1 MLQIFI
7 FYFFRFRW
15 LEDQIRYMEFADQT
29 RAMREQGTHLLEQGT
44 HLPEQGKHLP
54 EQGTLCDMP
63 EQGTHLPEQGA
74 CRCFL
79 HCLVQALAPCKH
91 RFASYAIS
99 NSIVLIRV
107 AHLPHQQIANNQ
119 HGYKPSHLHPLT
131 HHFIR

>member
-15 LEDQIRYMEFADQT
+15 LENQIRYMEFADQT
-29 RAMREQGTHLLEQGT
+29 RAMREQGTHLLEQST

-54 EQGTLCDMP
+54 EQGT
-63 EQGTHLPEQGA
+63 
-74 CRCFL
+74 
-79 HCLVQALAPCKH
+79 LVQALAPCKH